1 MKEIYILQASSKAF
15 VKEANTSIIG
25 EQEIVITANPN
36 QAKQNERCGD
46 AMIAAVDVN
55 DILGKDLFRVVSM
68 NVK

>member
-15 VKEANTSIIG
+15 VKSI
-25 EQEIVITANPN
+25 EQNEIEHTLVITANPN
-36 QAKQNERCGD
+36 QAKQYERCGD

-55 DILGKDLFRVVSM
+55 DIFGKDLFRVVSM